1 MPQDKMFINISNS
14 IKMTR
19 TVFEKILKEN
29 DILWNDLVE
38 IEVLNPNYVKTFF
51 GKYPKTI
58 KFQGA
63 LGYHLGD
70 SNLDLC
76 VDDGPFETK
85 TIYFD
90 FEQVLNIKKLR
101 K

>member
-1 MPQDKMFINISNS
+1 
-14 IKMTR
+14 MTR
-19 TVFEKILKEN
+19 ETFERILRERN
-29 DILWNDLVE
+29 ILWNDLVE
-38 IEVLNPNYVKTFF
+38 LEVFNPNYVITFF

-76 VDDGPFETK
+76 VDDGPLKTK

-90 FEQVLNIKKLR
+90 FEQVLNIRRLTEKEIKELI
-101 K
+101 

>member
-1 MPQDKMFINISNS
+1 MVTKTKI
-14 IKMTR
+14 MTR
-19 TVFEKILKEN
+19 ETFEQILKERN
-29 DILWNDLVE
+29 ILWNDLVE
-38 IEVLNPNYVKTFF
+38 LEVFNPNYVKTLF
-51 GKYPKTI
+51 GKHPKTI

-76 VDDGPFETK
+76 VDDGPLKTK

-90 FEQVLNIKKLR
+90 FEQVLNIRRLTDKEIKELI
-101 K
+101 

>member
-1 MPQDKMFINISNS
+1 LI
-14 IKMTR
+14 
-19 TVFEKILKEN
+19 EN

-38 IEVLNPNYVKTFF
+38 IEVFNPNYVKTFF

-90 FEQVLNIKKLR
+90 FEQVLNIKKWR

>member
-1 MPQDKMFINISNS
+1 
-14 IKMTR
+14 MTR
-19 TVFEKILKEN
+19 ETFERILEEK

-38 IEVLNPNYVKTFF
+38 LEVFNPNYKKTLF

-76 VDDGPFETK
+76 VDDGPFKTK
-85 TIYFD
+85 TIFFD
-90 FEQVLNIKKLR
+90 FEQVLNIRRLTEKEIKELI
-101 K
+101 